1 MKNKKNDISQKALE
15 EKEDDE
21 ILSINSE
28 AILNCDNV
36 INSTNLEE
44 LYKQRRNLLSGY
56 MKTLDIQA
64 VVFEDC
70 EERRDASI
78 RYFTGQ
84 PGDAILIITADGKS
98 CLVPWDE
105 NMAAL
110 KAHADSVIPYTKFG
124 RVNIN
129 AVKSI
134 LKPLLKGSKKY
145 IVELPPATPYP
156 LFLQYVDVLDGFDVR
171 CRENSVHD
179 FVKQMRSIKDFY
191 EIACTKK
198 AAEITCRI
206 TNLIEKKLRS
216 GAIKTESDVAL
227 LIEKECRASG
237 CERTG
242 FDTLAAGPSRSFAIH
257 AFPGYTSG
265 LWGSDGL
272 SILDYGVVFNGYTSD
287 ATITIAKGKLST
299 KQEKLLSLVQKAA
312 NECLPLYKNG
322 GKIIDASNKA
332 DEIFSKA
339 KLSMPHGLGH
349 GTGLEIHEYPFVS
362 HRATSDEE
370 FIPGMIATLEPG
382 LYDPKLGGVRLENDV
397 LICENGNVVL
407 TNSRII
413 RL

>member
-1 MKNKKNDISQKALE
+1 MSAKKNSKNDSSNDFQ
-15 EKEDDE
+15 DE
-21 ILSINSE
+21 ILSVSSE
-28 AILNCDNV
+28 AITDCDNV
-36 INSTNLEE
+36 ILNTDLSL
-44 LYKQRRNLLSGY
+44 LYKERREMLSNY
-56 MKTLDIQA
+56 MTAENIFA
-64 VVFEDC
+64 IVFEDS
-70 EERRDASI
+70 EDKSDASI
-78 RYFTGQ
+78 RYFTGH
-84 PGDAILIITADGKS
+84 PSDALLIVTSDGKNILI
-98 CLVPWDE
+98 PWDE
-105 NMAAL
+105 NLAAM
-110 KAHADSVIPYTKFG
+110 KAHAESVIPYTKFN

-129 AVKSI
+129 AVKGV
-134 LKPLLKGSKKY
+134 LLPLLKNNKKNV
-145 IVELPPATPYP
+145 VELTPSTPYP
-156 LFLQYVDVLDGFDVR
+156 TFLKYVDALEGFDVR
-171 CRENSVHD
+171 CRENSIHE
-179 FVKQMRSIKDFY
+179 FVANLRSVKDFY

-198 AAEITCRI
+198 AAQITCRI
-206 TNLIEKKLRS
+206 TDLIEKKLRS

-227 LIEKECRASG
+227 LIEKECRSSG

-287 ATITIAKGKLST
+287 ATITIAKGNLSA

-312 NECLPLYKNG
+312 DSCLPLYKAF
-322 GKIIDASNKA
+322 GKICDASNKA

-339 KLSMPHGLGH
+339 KLNMPHGLGH

-362 HRATSDEE
+362 HRATSEEE
-370 FIPGMIATLEPG
+370 FIPGMIVTLEPG

-397 LICENGNVVL
+397 LICEDGNVVL